1 MRTKSWAKWRDG
13 TAQPHPERKSRRGR
27 YDFLPLC
34 PQSWRKASVER
45 SRGAFDE
52 EFSKELVRIS
62 LLGLG
67 VYGIL
72 IKMTTDEHGSRF
84 LDALREHRTVP
95 GAGVAAFAVC
105 AGCALFHGF
114 LATKCLGHQLVIARY
129 FGRLEGARWSERYHE
144 LFRDIIRRQQQRQK
158 LVLRAGNLLLWIST
172 IALISGA
179 VCAASCFALVIFNK

>member
-1 MRTKSWAKWRDG
+1 MKLLGRFKQAGISPIPARTIADLDL
-13 TAQPHPERKSRRGR
+13 E
-27 YDFLPLC
+27 
-34 PQSWRKASVER
+34 ER
-45 SRGAFDE
+45 SYKPDFEITARYQA
-52 EFSKELVRIS
+52 FSKELVRIS

-84 LDALREHRTVP
+84 LDALREHRTVA

-172 IALISGA
+172 IALTSGA